1 MKLVTVFAILTIGMS
16 QTNDIYASQKS
27 ESFQQFDKTTII
39 KKKLSD
45 AEKQISNGNYI
56 AAEKILNSLLNI
68 DSNNSRAKQ
77 LLGEC
82 KKGILKQKENE
93 RNAFSKA
100 CNQNNINALKDFIA
114 KYPSSEYTSKAKDR
128 INDYGLWQSAK
139 NNNSVDSY
147 NSYLNKSTILAY
159 KNEAYDA
166 INNIRA
172 EKEWII
178 CKTSDNE
185 TKLSQYISS
194 YPRSSHVDEATF
206 LINVIKGRNYYN
218 SGNYTLAYSYL
229 STANKYKKLEGDSE
243 TYLRTLEDK
252 NKYEDIIKSTN
263 VTKVRQYLNGLT
275 TTSHYYKSTSNH
287 LALLLGKSLSGY
299 SSEYDMNETLSL
311 AKDESTKEIVSK
323 YISNAKREKAY
334 YKHQQKVYARKAWWK
349 DRFTVGWNVLHF
361 DYLDN
366 IMTVGTGIRFRF
378 GRWSDAVN
386 LVFGAEYSYNMYTD
400 TEANYEDEEDAF
412 LTVSHQ
418 FEIPVG
424 LRFNLFKV
432 GSRCK
437 LYLGCNADFGSNLSE
452 GEYFSVNKQ
461 TFSIEPQI
469 GFAGRSYDFGMY
481 YKKYIGDKLLFKYTN
496 DYDQRIG
503 CFFTWYL

>member
-229 STANKYKKLEGDSE
+229 STANKYKKLDLNSSCKCDSDY
-243 TYLRTLEDK
+243 YLM
-252 NKYEDIIKSTN
+252 
-263 VTKVRQYLNGLT
+263 LNAFFMCSRSLNFMACSGVMYPSLFLGLWF
-275 TTSHYYKSTSNH
+275 NF
-287 LALLLGKSLSGY
+287 LA
-299 SSEYDMNETLSL
+299 
-311 AKDESTKEIVSK
+311 IPSK
-323 YISNAKREKAY
+323 
-334 YKHQQKVYARKAWWK
+334 
-349 DRFTVGWNVLHF
+349 
-361 DYLDN
+361 
-366 IMTVGTGIRFRF
+366 
-378 GRWSDAVN
+378 
-386 LVFGAEYSYNMYTD
+386 
-400 TEANYEDEEDAF
+400 
-412 LTVSHQ
+412 
-418 FEIPVG
+418 
-424 LRFNLFKV
+424 
-432 GSRCK
+432 
-437 LYLGCNADFGSNLSE
+437 
-452 GEYFSVNKQ
+452 
-461 TFSIEPQI
+461 
-469 GFAGRSYDFGMY
+469 
-481 YKKYIGDKLLFKYTN
+481 
-496 DYDQRIG
+496 
-503 CFFTWYL
+503 